1 MTFERPVLGKRP
13 VSGGCRHR
21 RAGWIVLLI
30 GAFCSEFAAAD
41 DATDFFEAKIRPVL
55 ASTCFRCHGGLKAG
69 GTLHVDS
76 REALLKG
83 GESGP
88 AIVPGNPEESLLIQA
103 IKHEDGVS
111 AMPPE
116 KDKTLRPDQIADFV
130 TWVRAGA
137 AWPEKTAAFEFEQHW
152 AFEPVRDKVPPAV
165 QDKNWPQT
173 SVDYF
178 VLAKQEAAGVRP
190 AARADKL
197 TLIRRVTFDLTGLP
211 PTPEE
216 IDAFVQDSSPRAFDA
231 VIERLLASSA
241 YGERWGRH
249 WLDVVRYADTAGET
263 ADYPVRDA
271 WRYRNYV
278 IDSFNA
284 DKPYDEFLRE
294 QIAGDILAE
303 QGPRERYAER
313 AVGTGFLAI
322 SRRFGFDSENY
333 HHLTIQDTI
342 DTLGQCV
349 LGLSLGCARCHD
361 HKFDPVSLQDYYGL
375 YGIFES
381 SSYAFPGAEQKQRSR
396 AMMPLMPQSDARQKW
411 TAFDQRVYELVRKLS
426 AQSPTA
432 PPAILRSL
440 DDLDGDFEMQG
451 PAAGG
456 SKGVLVGP
464 WAWSGDISVT
474 ASAQSPFKRV
484 YLLGKLGTN
493 LSKNGNAYHL
503 GRAIHPS
510 RTRQNCPTLF
520 VNLEFRVAAAPAGQ
534 HRVWV
539 ADTDHRAVAELWI
552 SKDGLSVK
560 SGDRFELV
568 SPIKS
573 GEWHSLQLTFDLE
586 RREMSGLV
594 QGPNETSNIPAQ
606 PFAFDWSGS
615 IDYIGL
621 NSVPDTADS
630 KLPVL
635 EIDNLAIQ
643 NTPFPAAMPTT
654 AGPSID
660 LAGLTQQLKQLAGQ
674 DGNFESQNVDAAP
687 DIPWTAGPNSV
698 VKIAAIAQSPF
709 QNLFSLGSR
718 GIRMPNRAEY
728 DGYGQVLAMDWKPE
742 STERLYASV
751 DFSCATDAAGGMGSW
766 RFYLGHG
773 PGVSAAVELFFNG
786 HEVTKRSGD
795 AREVVRPL
803 RVGEWYQLQLS
814 LNLKERSYTGVISSF
829 TDRTEFAGAFATGW
843 DGHLDYTFIDSY
855 GDRPGVRPEL
865 HADNFTISETS
876 LSPTNGLPI
885 TADGP
890 DDERRKKVVE
900 VRAAI
905 KGINEGV
912 ESARQE
918 LAALFTTGPCEMAY
932 GVVEGTPHNARI
944 QIRGEPDQPGA
955 EVPRGFVKV
964 LGGGTL
970 PNEAKG
976 SGRLE
981 LAQWITRS
989 DNPVTSRVMA
999 NRIWQNHFGTGLVKT
1014 PNDFG
1019 VRGLKPTHPELL
1031 DHLAQEFVRGGWS
1044 IKKLHRLILRSAT
1057 YQLAGTLAVAAA
1069 DTGAGNNPS
1078 AETQVVSQD
1087 LLASFPRRRL
1097 SAEEIRDS
1105 ILTISGELDATQG
1118 KEHPFP
1124 PPASWG
1130 YSQHGP
1136 FNAVYDHDR
1145 RSIYLMTQRLKRH
1158 PFLGLFDGADPN
1170 TTTAIRTSTTVP
1182 TQSLFF
1188 FNDPFVHTKA
1198 GKCAERLRSAN
1209 PDEPAQ
1215 VECAV
1220 RLVLGRMP
1228 SADERAD
1235 AVEFLQAYRTEL
1247 VAAGQNNVEVQSLA
1261 AYVRT
1266 LFGSNEFLHVD

>member
-1 MTFERPVLGKRP
+1 MTFERPVWGERP
-13 VSGGCRHR
+13 GSGGRRHR
-21 RAGWIVLLI
+21 RTGFLVLLI
-30 GAFCSEFAAAD
+30 SAVCCEFAVAD
-41 DATDFFEAKIRPVL
+41 DATDLFEAKIRPVL
-55 ASTCFRCHGGLKAG
+55 AGTCFRCHGGLKAG

-83 GESGP
+83 GDSGP
-88 AIVPGNPEESLLIQA
+88 AIVPGKPDDSLLIQA
-103 IKHEDGVS
+103 IKHQDGVS

-130 TWVRAGA
+130 AWVTAGA
-137 AWPEKTAAFEFEQHW
+137 AWPAKTAAFEFEQHW
-152 AFEPVRDKVPPAV
+152 AFEPVRDAELPAV
-165 QDKNWPQT
+165 RDANWPQT
-173 SVDYF
+173 SVDRF
-178 VLAKQEAAGVRP
+178 VLAKLESAGVH
-190 AARADKL
+190 AAPRADKL

-211 PTPEE
+211 PTPDE
-216 IDAFVQDSSPRAFDA
+216 IDAFVQDSSPQAFET
-231 VIERLLASSA
+231 VIERLLKSSA

-284 DKPYDEFLRE
+284 DKPYDQFLRE

-313 AVGTGFLAI
+313 AVATGFLAI

-342 DTLGQCV
+342 DTLGQSV

-381 SSYAFPGAEQKQRSR
+381 SNYAFPGAEQKQRSR
-396 AMMPLMPQSDARQKW
+396 AMMPLLPQSDARQKW
-411 TAFDQRVYELVRKLS
+411 TAFDQRVDELVRKLS

-484 YLLGKLGTN
+484 YPLGKLGTN
-493 LSKNGNAYHL
+493 LSKNGNEYHV

-510 RTRQNCPTLF
+510 RTRENCAVLF
-520 VNLEFRVAAAPAGQ
+520 VNLDFRIASASAGQ
-534 HRVWV
+534 HRVWIGD
-539 ADTDHRAVAELWI
+539 ADQHAVAELWV
-552 SKDGLSVK
+552 SKDGILAK
-560 SGDRFELV
+560 SGDRAELV
-568 SPIKS
+568 CPSKPDQ
-573 GEWHSLQLTFDLE
+573 WQSLQLMLDLE
-586 RREMSGLV
+586 RRELSGRV
-594 QGPNETSNIPAQ
+594 QGTNETLAIPAQ
-606 PFAFDWSGS
+606 PFATNWSGS

-621 NSVPDTADS
+621 NSATAVDS
-630 KLPVL
+630 KFPVL
-635 EIDNLAIQ
+635 EIDNLALQ
-643 NTPFPAAMPTT
+643 DAPFPTSTGTPAAP
-654 AGPSID
+654 AID

-674 DGNFESQNVDAAP
+674 DGDFESQLVDAAP
-687 DIPWTAGPNSV
+687 DVPWTAGPNSV

-709 QNLFSLGSR
+709 QNLFSIGSR
-718 GIRMPNRAEY
+718 GIQMPNRGEY
-728 DGYGQVLAMDWKPE
+728 DGYGQVLATDWKPE

-751 DFSCATDAAGGMGSW
+751 DFCCASDAAGGMGSW

-786 HEVTKRSGD
+786 HEITRRSGD
-795 AREVVRPL
+795 ARDVVRPL

-814 LNLKERSYTGVISSF
+814 LNLKEKTYSGVISSF
-829 TDRTEFAGAFATGW
+829 TDRTEFTGAFATGW

-855 GDRPGVRPEL
+855 GHRPGVRPSL

-876 LSPTNGLPI
+876 LSPTNASPI
-885 TADGP
+885 AAAGP
-890 DDERRKKVVE
+890 DDERRTKVVE

-905 KGINEGV
+905 KGINQGV

-918 LAALFTTGPCEMAY
+918 LTTLFTEGPCEMAY
-932 GVVEGTPHNARI
+932 GVVEGTPRNARI

-955 EVPRGFVKV
+955 EVSRGFIKV

-970 PNEAKG
+970 PTEAKG

-981 LAQWITRS
+981 LAQWITRA
-989 DNPVTSRVMA
+989 DNPLTSRVMA

-1014 PNDFG
+1014 SNDFG

-1044 IKKLHRLILRSAT
+1044 IKNLHRLILRSAT
-1057 YQLAGTLAVAAA
+1057 YQQAGSLAVAALA
-1069 DTGAGNNPS
+1069 QGTNAS
-1078 AETQVVSQD
+1078 ASNESPAVSPD
-1087 LLASFPRRRL
+1087 WLASFPRRRL

-1105 ILTISGELDATQG
+1105 ILAISGELDATPG

-1188 FNDPFVHTKA
+1188 LNDPFVHAKA
-1198 GKCAERLRSAN
+1198 GKSAERLRSAIS
-1209 PDEPAQ
+1209 DESGQ
-1215 VECAV
+1215 VERAV
-1220 RLVLGRMP
+1220 RLVLGRQP
-1228 SADERAD
+1228 TGDERAD
-1235 AVEFLQAYRTEL
+1235 ATEFLQAYRTEL
-1247 VAAGQNNVEVQSLA
+1247 VAAGQDKVEERALA